1 MTQAIQFGTESDDN
15 IMVAGNIFLTYVGLA
30 GNDTYQLTNG
40 LGPIQLVEQAGGG
53 IDTVITS
60 ANAPIT
66 LPDFIENL
74 ILLGDAVNANGNALD
89 NRIVGNEHNNVVSG
103 GGGNDTMTGGDG
115 NDTYF
120 VDAALDRIE
129 ELVGPGSGD
138 DLVNTSVTYLLPVNV
153 ERGTATGDSRVDLTG
168 NASDNTLTGSDA
180 INRLSGLDGND
191 TVLAGGGN
199 DTVLGGNGNDSLAGE
214 DGNDLV
220 DGGNGDDIVGAGA
233 GNDTLIGGAGNDELR
248 GGLGINTLIGG
259 SGNDT
264 YFVTLAALGFDTIVE
279 AAGGGIDTLV
289 SDVLTTLPT
298 NVENLTY
305 TGAAGFTIDG
315 NALNNRLIAGGD
327 VARVAN
333 DLIAGFAG
341 NDWID
346 GREGADTMRGG
357 AGNDVMVVD
366 NIGDVVVEKA
376 NEGTDLVY
384 TSVADT
390 TLSDNVENLSLLAGT
405 AARIGRGNALANV
418 ITGNTDD
425 NYLTGGAGNDSLIG
439 NGGEDSLFGGAGDDT
454 YVITDP
460 TGGTRVLVSVFENAN
475 PGSGTDTI
483 RIEQTTTNFTM
494 PDNVE
499 RVVALLAER
508 VTGNRSGNT
517 IEAGSG
523 DNVIDGGH
531 GADTM
536 IGGDGNDYY
545 RVDAGN
551 VGGAAGDVVVER
563 ANGGSDS
570 VETKVSY
577 ILPGNV
583 EQLFLLAGAGALN
596 GTGNALDNT
605 IGGNAS
611 ANTLSGLAGNDL
623 LSGDR
628 GNDILLGGAG
638 NDTLDGGGGD
648 DNMQGGIGDD
658 EYRVDSLNDIV
669 NEGVNGGSDLI
680 LSTISINLQNYAHVE
695 SATLLAG
702 SRGLT
707 LSGTAANNVLTGNER
722 NNTINGLG
730 GDDVLRGGAGNDA
743 LIGGAGND
751 TYYVDA
757 TDGDGAGGL
766 ADQDTLT
773 EIALEGTDTVVST
786 GTWTLAD
793 NFENLTLGTSDDPLG
808 GNFSGTGNVANNR
821 IQGNDRN
828 NALNGLAGND
838 TLVGGAG
845 DDSYTVDAVGD
856 VVTETANNGTDLVTL
871 ASAAVAANYL
881 LPANIENVGMAF
893 GASARIT
900 GNALANTI
908 TGNAQN
914 DIIDGGAGDDTLTGG
929 GGDDALM
936 GGLGNDSID
945 GGAGNDLMTGGAGD
959 DTFVVD
965 VGDGALNGSTAME
978 DRVVEAAGGGTDLV
992 LLDVGSGGY
1001 ALPDQVE
1008 NLTVRVPIMGGFQL
1022 SGNAL
1027 ANRVQLVSVDLALVD
1042 VGAGDDVVD
1051 LGQIGNGADLT
1062 LHGGAGEDALSF
1074 AAGGVTTGRLVVD
1087 GFETARIDGGGGG
1100 VFSAMSSIVGLRE
1113 MTVTGAGDLTLP
1125 GSLSTNYILD
1135 GYGGT
1140 LTLAVADAN
1149 GTSDTLN
1156 LRVVDTTGAS
1166 IGGMSGVERVVIDSA
1181 TAQGGITNLLTVFPL
1196 AVDLARVFEVGG
1208 AAPLL
1213 LAGLA
1218 DGADVLL
1225 SGYSSNAFDF
1235 TMDDPAG
1242 TDHVNI
1248 ALDGFLGIIGADLGS
1263 GLDELTL
1270 SSGSVGVPN
1279 APSVV
1284 TFSGLFSD
1292 DRLVLTGSGNL
1303 TVNDSEAQQIVIQ
1316 NYTGDLQFDP
1326 DAFGQPITVNA
1337 TAAGQGSLRLFGTIG
1352 NDTFN
1357 MGNTL
1362 DGSDVIGGLGG
1373 TDTLTANITGL
1384 VAGTTGRLNI
1394 QVENVFFTIDAGST
1408 TTSLDMDSVVSF
1420 PTPFSFVVNG
1430 GDGGTN
1436 VLDVQNAS
1444 DLWNFNGYTGT
1455 LTFSSRSDIAA
1466 TVTGTGGND
1475 SFTGR
1480 DAADSFSG
1488 GGGNDTLSGGL
1499 GNDTLT
1505 GGAGAD
1511 IFVLGDLFTFGGDP
1525 LAPNID
1531 TITDFVAADDTIR
1544 LLGDSFDGLY
1554 HDLPAGALAAGAFR
1568 AAAGATTAA
1577 AADDRIIYNTT
1588 NGNLYYDQDG
1598 TAAGFAAIQIATL
1611 TGAPALAV
1619 VGNTVPDIVVT

>member
-1 MTQAIQFGTESDDN
+1 MAQTIQFGTEGDDS
-15 IMVAGNIFLTYVGLA
+15 IAVGSVFLTYVGLG
-30 GNDTYQLTNG
+30 GNDTYALSAA
-40 LGPIQLVEQAGGG
+40 LGSTVLVEQAGGG
-53 IDTVITS
+53 IDTVIAS
-60 ANAPIT
+60 AAGAIT

-74 ILLGDAVNANGNALD
+74 ILTGAAVDATGNVLD
-89 NRIVGNEHNNVVSG
+89 NRIVGNVNANTFFAS
-103 GGGNDTMTGGDG
+103 GGNDTLVGGDG
-115 NDTYF
+115 DDTYF

-129 ELVGPGSGD
+129 ELAGPGSGN
-138 DLVNTSVTYLLPVNV
+138 DLVSTSVTYLLPVNV
-153 ERGTATGDSRVDLTG
+153 EQGTATGDSRVDLTG

-180 INRLSGLDGND
+180 VNLLSGRDGND
-191 TVLAGGGN
+191 SVLGGGGN

-220 DGGNGDDIVGAGA
+220 DGGNGDDIVGGGA

-305 TGAAGFTIDG
+305 TGAAGFTIAG

-333 DLIAGFAG
+333 DLIEGFAG

-384 TSVADT
+384 TSLADT

-405 AARIGRGNALANV
+405 AARTGRGNALANV

-439 NGGEDSLFGGAGDDT
+439 SGGADSLFGGAGDDT
-454 YVITDP
+454 YVIGNP
-460 TGGTRVLVSVFENAN
+460 TSSGQVTSRVFENSD
-475 PGSGTDTI
+475 PGSGIDTI
-483 RIEQTTTNFTM
+483 RIEQSTTNFTM

-531 GADTM
+531 GTDTM
-536 IGGDGNDYY
+536 IGGDGNDYF
-545 RVDAGN
+545 RVDASN
-551 VGGAAGDVVVER
+551 VGGAAGDVVVEL
-563 ANGGSDS
+563 ANGGFDT
-570 VETKVSY
+570 VETKVTFT
-577 ILPGNV
+577 LPVNV
-583 EQLFLLAGAGALN
+583 EQMFLLAGAGALN

-623 LSGDR
+623 LLGDR

-695 SATLLAG
+695 SAMLLAG

-707 LSGTAANNVLTGNER
+707 LSGSAAGNTLTGNER
-722 NNTINGLG
+722 NNSITGLG
-730 GDDVLRGGAGNDA
+730 GDDVLRGGAGNDT

-773 EIALEGTDTVVST
+773 EITLEGTDTVVST

-793 NFENLTLGTSDDPLG
+793 NFENLILGPSSDQVT
-808 GNFSGTGNVANNR
+808 GNFSGTGNAANNR
-821 IQGNDRN
+821 IQGNNLN
-828 NALNGLAGND
+828 NALNGAAGND

-856 VVTETANNGTDLVTL
+856 VVTETANNGTDHVTL

-881 LPANIENVGMAF
+881 LPANVENVDMAF

-914 DIIDGGAGDDTLTGG
+914 DIIDGREGDDTLTGNAG
-929 GGDDALM
+929 NDTLT

-945 GGAGNDLMTGGAGD
+945 GGAGLDLMTGGAGD
-959 DTFVVD
+959 DTFVVST
-965 VGDGALNGSTAME
+965 GDGAFGGGQTALE
-978 DRVVEAAGGGTDLV
+978 DRVIEAAGGGTDLV
-992 LLDVGSGGY
+992 VLANAGAGY

-1008 NLTVRVPIMGGFQL
+1008 NLDVSV
-1022 SGNAL
+1022 AL
-1027 ANRVQLVSVDLALVD
+1027 ADGFTLFANVLANTIRMESIAGASSVFAE
-1042 VGAGDDVVD
+1042 GGDDVVD
-1051 LGQIGNGADLT
+1051 LGDVATGASLT
-1062 LHGGAGEDALSF
+1062 LRGGLGEDRLSF
-1074 AAGGVTTGRLVVD
+1074 TASGATGTID
-1087 GFETARIDGGGGG
+1087 MNGFETARIETGIQTVFGGA
-1100 VFSAMSSIVGLRE
+1100 SAITGLRE
-1113 MTVTGAGDLTLP
+1113 LTVVGVGDLTLP

-1140 LTLAVADAN
+1140 LTLAVADATP
-1149 GTSDTLN
+1149 GTDTIH

-1166 IGGMSGVERVVIDSA
+1166 IGGMEGVERVMIDSA
-1181 TAQGGITNLLTVFPL
+1181 TAQGSITNLLTVFPL
-1196 AVDLARVFEVGG
+1196 DATPGRVFEVGG

-1218 DGADVLL
+1218 DNARVEL

-1235 TMDDPAG
+1235 TMDDDAG
-1242 TDHVNI
+1242 VDRLGI
-1248 ALDGFLGIIGADLGS
+1248 ALDGFNGTIGADLGS
-1263 GLDELTL
+1263 GPDELTL
-1270 SSGSVGVPN
+1270 SSGVAGLPN
-1279 APSVV
+1279 APSEVRF
-1284 TFSGLFSD
+1284 TGLFSD
-1292 DRLVLTGSGNL
+1292 DQLVLTGAGNL
-1303 TVNDSEAQQIVIQ
+1303 TVIDSVAQQIVIQ

-1326 DAFGQPITVNA
+1326 DAFGQSIIVNA
-1337 TAAGQGSLRLFGTIG
+1337 TAAGQGSLALFGTIG
-1352 NDTFN
+1352 NDTFD

-1362 DGSDVIGGLGG
+1362 DGSDVIGGLAGN
-1373 TDTLTANITGL
+1373 DTLTANITGL

-1420 PTPFSFVVNG
+1420 PTPSTFAVTGGGGGVGSVN
-1430 GDGGTN
+1430 T
-1436 VLDVQNAS
+1436 LDVQNAS
-1444 DLWNFNGYTGT
+1444 DNWNFNGYTGT

-1511 IFVLGDLFTFGGDP
+1511 IFVLGDLFTFSGDP
-1525 LAPNID
+1525 QAPNID
-1531 TITDFVAADDTIR
+1531 TITDFDAADI
-1544 LLGDSFDGLY
+1544 LQLKGDSLDSLFGN
-1554 HDLPAGALAAGAFR
+1554 LPKDVLGVQAPGAFF
-1568 AAAGATTAA
+1568 AAPGATTAA
-1577 AADDRIIYNTT
+1577 AADDRVIYNTT
-1588 NGNLYYDQDG
+1588 NGNLYYDVDG
-1598 TAAGFAAIQIATL
+1598 IGGVASIQIATL
-1611 TGAPALAV
+1611 TGAPALTAA
-1619 VGNTVPDIVVT
+1619 DIVVT